1 VLHRS
6 GRATARIQVATH
18 IMCGCALPH
27 PPILH
32 SCAFG
37 MPRVTSKLQP
47 DRKVTSI
54 GRPSLGAASPGGAV
68 DREE

>member
-6 GRATARIQVATH
+6 GRATARIQVAAH

-32 SCAFG
+32 SCVWDAKG
-37 MPRVTSKLQP
+37 HVEAQP
-47 DRKVTSI
+47 DPEGDLNWETELRRSVPCGSC
-54 GRPSLGAASPGGAV
+54 
-68 DREE
+68 